1 MTTDN
6 GKESEKEYVD
16 MCAVHLKLTHCKS
29 TTLQL
34 KILKKKKV
42 GDLSTV
48 AAMSSLSLAITLFG
62 HPAKKF

>member
-1 MTTDN
+1 MITDN
-6 GKESEKEYVD
+6 GKESEKDYVD

-29 TTLQL
+29 TALQL
-34 KILKKKKV
+34 KILKKKV
-42 GDLSTV
+42 EDLSTV